1 MALVVPFIMHEDV
14 RITLQQEEL
23 ASRSPVHAN
32 TCVLIRASFRAAEH
46 VNPEGITG
54 LFTKFGEVLKIV
66 PVSVL
71 GRDMSSVK
79 LVLLVER
86 ARDIPNDVWPKHG
99 PWGYRPVQV
108 EVIRVWPLERSFE
121 GGVYQ
126 RFFALPPPPPFC
138 SFCRNGGGRLE
149 TCDAGT
155 ATVAQ
160 ARVGGGMAGG
170 PRGQMG
176 LHQLALGITASPMG
190 VALFT
195 PPGPPER
202 CAASPPSPLS
212 SVASDCLASE
222 L

>member
-1 MALVVPFIMHEDV
+1 
-14 RITLQQEEL
+14 
-23 ASRSPVHAN
+23 
-32 TCVLIRASFRAAEH
+32 
-46 VNPEGITG
+46 
-54 LFTKFGEVLKIV
+54 
-66 PVSVL
+66 
-71 GRDMSSVK
+71 
-79 LVLLVER
+79 
-86 ARDIPNDVWPKHG
+86 
-99 PWGYRPVQV
+99 V

-126 RFFALPPPPPFC
+126 CFFALPPLPPFR
-138 SFCRNGGGRLE
+138 SFRRNGGGRLG
-149 TCDAGT
+149 TCDVGT

-160 ARVGGGMAGG
+160 AGVGGGMAGG

-176 LHQLALGITASPMG
+176 LNQLALGITASPMG

-202 CAASPPSPLS
+202 CAAPPPSPLS